1 MDIRKGSALG
11 TLLVVGI
18 VAAAAAALVSVSYE
32 FSRER
37 IAANERARLVA
48 ALNRVLAPDLRDRD
62 LVTARLEVTDR
73 ALLGSDEPVDVFV
86 MSENGEIAAIVFA
99 TVAPQG
105 YNAPIQLLVGVSPG
119 GVVTGVRAVAHR
131 ETPGLGDRIEIARS
145 RWIETFG
152 GLSLDMPPRE
162 LWAMAKDDG
171 AFDALTG
178 ATVTSRAV
186 VNAVRDT
193 LLYFAQHRDEIFARA
208 AAERVDDTA
217 N

>member
-1 MDIRKGSALG
+1 MRKGSALC
-11 TLLVVGI
+11 TQLVVGI

-48 ALNRVLAPDLRDRD
+48 ALNRVLAPELRDRD
-62 LVTARLEVTDR
+62 MVTVRLPVTDR
-73 ALLGSDEPVDVFV
+73 ALLGSADPVDVFV
-86 MSENGEIAAIVFA
+86 MSAGGDVVAIVFA
-99 TVAPQG
+99 SVAPQG
-105 YNAPIQLLVGVSPG
+105 YNAPIRLLVGVSPE

-145 RWIETFG
+145 RWIERFDGT
-152 GLSLDMPPRE
+152 SLGMPPRE
-162 LWAMAKDDG
+162 LWAVAKDDG
-171 AFDALTG
+171 TFDALTG

-193 LLYFAQHRDEIFARA
+193 LLYFEQHRDEIFARA

>member
-1 MDIRKGSALG
+1 MPRKGSAIG
-11 TLLVVGI
+11 TVIVVGL
-18 VAAAAAALVSVSYE
+18 VAAGAATLVSLSYE

-48 ALNRVLAPDLRDRD
+48 ALNRVLEPALRDRD
-62 LVTARLEVTDR
+62 LRSVRLEVTDR
-73 ALLGSDEPVDVFV
+73 ALLGSADPVDVFV
-86 MSENGEIAAIVFA
+86 MSADGTPVAVVFA
-99 TVAPQG
+99 SVAPQG
-105 YNAPIQLLVGVSPG
+105 YNAPIQLLVGVSPD
-119 GVVTGVRAVAHR
+119 GVVTGVRAVSHR

-145 RWIETFG
+145 RWIESFDG
-152 GLSLDMPPRE
+152 RSLQMPPRA
-162 LWAMAKDDG
+162 LWAVAKDDG

-193 LLYFAQHRDEIFARA
+193 LLYFEQHRDELFARA
-208 AAERVDDTA
+208 EAERVDDNA

>member
-32 FSRER
+32 FSREH

-145 RWIETFG
+145 RWIETFD

>member
-145 RWIETFG
+145 RWIETFD